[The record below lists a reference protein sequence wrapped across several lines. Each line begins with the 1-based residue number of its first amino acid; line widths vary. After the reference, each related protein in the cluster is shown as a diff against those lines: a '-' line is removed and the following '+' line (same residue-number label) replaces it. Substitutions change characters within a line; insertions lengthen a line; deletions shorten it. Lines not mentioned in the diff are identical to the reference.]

1 MFTIS
6 FKRLAYLKWKIFSVR
21 IYAVFLCFVIRC
33 LSVCCA
39 IEVKMWRKMML
50 LSCLISIELPCNLTW
65 FIVCSDASRNAI
77 CVKLQRV
84 KNEIVR
90 QEL

>member
-1 MFTIS
+1 
-6 FKRLAYLKWKIFSVR
+6 
-21 IYAVFLCFVIRC
+21 
-33 LSVCCA
+33 
-39 IEVKMWRKMML
+39 MML
-50 LSCLISIELPCNLTW
+50 LSCLISIELPCNLTY
-65 FIVCSDASRNAI
+65 FVVCSDASRNAI

>member
-1 MFTIS
+1 M
-6 FKRLAYLKWKIFSVR
+6 
-21 IYAVFLCFVIRC
+21 
-33 LSVCCA
+33 CCA
-39 IEVKMWRKMML
+39 IEVKIWRKMML
-50 LSCLISIELPCNLTW
+50 LSGLISIELPCNLTC

-90 QEL
+90 QKL